1 MRDSNEYAYSLCV
14 DGRFSHVPVIFIS
27 PVISHICEIFITWA
41 FTIRSYK
48 NRCPRVCDSLSRVL
62 NEVSVNMDL
71 ERRGRIAER
80 CVNVREGKY
89 IRCGAEDGAESYY
102 M

>member
-1 MRDSNEYAYSLCV
+1 
-14 DGRFSHVPVIFIS
+14 
-27 PVISHICEIFITWA
+27 
-41 FTIRSYK
+41 
-48 NRCPRVCDSLSRVL
+48 
-62 NEVSVNMDL
+62 MDL